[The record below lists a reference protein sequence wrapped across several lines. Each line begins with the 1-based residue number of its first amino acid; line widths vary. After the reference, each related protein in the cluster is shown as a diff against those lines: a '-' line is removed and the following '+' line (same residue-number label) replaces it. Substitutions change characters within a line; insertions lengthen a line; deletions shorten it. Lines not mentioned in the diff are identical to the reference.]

1 MAEVTNFEPGS
12 GARRTRLAAERTL
25 LAWWRTGLAA
35 LAVGVG
41 IGRVV
46 PELGDAKHH
55 WPYVVLGIL
64 YALYGVAL
72 FWLGSRRVI
81 AVDRALE
88 RDAYSE
94 LGTGAVTALTAVGV
108 VLALLTVAV
117 IAFG

>member
-1 MAEVTNFEPGS
+1 MAEVRNFKPGS

-25 LAWWRTGLAA
+25 LSWWRTGLAA

-41 IGRVV
+41 VGRVV

-55 WPYVVLGIL
+55 WPYVALGIL

-72 FWLGSRRVI
+72 IWIGSRRVV

-88 RDAYSE
+88 RNAYNE
-94 LGTGAVTALTAVGV
+94 LGTGSLTALTGAGV
-108 VLALLTVAV
+108 VLALLTLVV
-117 IAFG
+117 IALG